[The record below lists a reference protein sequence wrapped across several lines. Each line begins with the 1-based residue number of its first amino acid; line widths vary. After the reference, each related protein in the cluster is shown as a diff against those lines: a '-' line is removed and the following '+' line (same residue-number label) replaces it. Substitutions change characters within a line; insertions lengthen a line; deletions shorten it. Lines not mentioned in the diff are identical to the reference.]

1 MIQDE
6 LGEVERMHLVK
17 PGLTLIEQV
26 DLTIW
31 HEAPKA
37 TSLQPAILQQ
47 GIGSWQSLGE
57 MIYFQG

>member
-17 PGLTLIEQV
+17 PELSLIKQV

-37 TSLQPAILQQ
+37 TTLQPAALRQ

-57 MIYFQG
+57 VIYFQG